1 MAEESKINI
10 NGNNLDI
17 KNGQTILQV
26 AMDNDIYIPYLCYYP
41 NMKPYGA
48 CRACLV
54 EVEQTGPDGSVRKMT
69 VASCTTPAAPAMKV
83 VSDNEPVN
91 DLRKGIVELLM
102 SEHPHGCLTCHR
114 AELCGPQDICQR
126 HVAVTDRCTICP
138 KNERCELKDT
148 ARFVELDMTIPLNY
162 NRRDLPIHVDDPF
175 YDRDYNL
182 CIVCAR
188 CVRVCDE
195 IRIDSALTLVSR
207 SGVSLVGT
215 SNGTSLLESGCE
227 FCGACIDVCPTGA
240 LVERN
245 YKWEK
250 SDKEFEATCFNCS
263 GGCDALV
270 EVNKTDKLVRFK
282 GDLSSPSTK
291 GQLCYKGKFG
301 YDYPNSTSRIKKSY
315 FKDVF
320 KHKSIDNN
328 KAISD
333 INSQL
338 KEIEP
343 EKIAIIGSPRA
354 SIEDNLSLLNL
365 ASKIDTDNVSSAY
378 LNNLNY
384 YQTLYDR
391 NEFLA
396 TSNSIWN
403 LEKSNCNVVV
413 SSNITE
419 DNNIISLPIKKASKD
434 HSKLIV
440 IDSREI
446 DLTRYAHL
454 WIRPVP
460 GTENLVMN
468 TISKI
473 IFDQNLESKDVNPNN
488 LDEYKKFLWNFD
500 PLKISSITKVPEE
513 KLIEAAQ
520 IIAESSKTSF
530 TFGQDTINDMD
541 SKSFVDSII
550 NLASITN
557 NLNGEGKGIYPTFNG
572 IGTANFFE
580 IFTKNKR
587 NFTSTDKIIDGI
599 KQNKIKALIMF
610 GDGINPDLI
619 SDEPFENIAEKL
631 DLFVY
636 SNHLKNKF
644 YSSADFVL
652 PTKTYAEQDST
663 TINNEGRIKISP
675 NMIKEVSS
683 NLMSV
688 LEISEKLYEQKTSDI
703 EKSKEEFINSISED
717 GKNVTKN
724 ELKHDLIF
732 SDIKIDDKLFDG
744 LFYLPGRILNR
755 PEEITI
761 EKEDDMNKIISSMI
775 ISIHPNDAKANNI
788 KDNDSITIKS
798 ENGNFELVSKFK
810 TDGEIEGFLT
820 STDYFGKM
828 VSDLESSN
836 NPDFSSAVPALKYK
850 KIKIN

>member
-1 MAEESKINI
+1 LSEEAKINI
-10 NGNNLDI
+10 NGSNLDI

-69 VASCTTPAAPAMKV
+69 VASCTTPAANSMKV

-91 DLRKGIVELLM
+91 DLRKGVVELLM

-240 LVERN
+240 LVERD

-250 SDKEFEATCFNCS
+250 SDKEYEANCFNCS

-270 EVNKTDKLVRFK
+270 EVNKSDKLIRFK

-315 FKDVF
+315 FKDVY
-320 KHKSIDNN
+320 KNKSIENDE
-328 KAISD
+328 AIIM
-333 INSQL
+333 INEKL
-338 KEIEP
+338 KNINP
-343 EKIAIIGSPRA
+343 EQIAIIGSPRA
-354 SIEDNLSLLNL
+354 SVEDNLALLNL
-365 ASKIDTDNVSSAY
+365 SSKINTDNVTTA
-378 LNNLNY
+378 NLTNINY
-384 YQTLYDR
+384 FKTLSDR
-391 NEFLA
+391 NNFLA

-403 LEKSNCNVVV
+403 LEKSSCNVVI

-419 DNNIISLPIKKASKD
+419 DNNIISLPIKKASRD
-434 HSKLIV
+434 NSKLIV
-440 IDSREI
+440 IDPREI

-460 GTENLVMN
+460 GTESLIIN
-468 TISKI
+468 TISKL

-488 LDEYKKFLWNFD
+488 IDEYKKFLWKFD
-500 PLKISSITKVPEE
+500 ARKVSSITKVPEE
-513 KLIEAAQ
+513 QIIEAAR
-520 IIAESSKTSF
+520 IVSRSSKTSF
-530 TFGQDTINDMD
+530 TFGQDTVKD
-541 SKSFVDSII
+541 SESKDFVDSII

-572 IGTANFFE
+572 IGTANFYD
-580 IFTKNKR
+580 IFSKNKKSFSSID
-587 NFTSTDKIIDGI
+587 NIIEKI
-599 KQNKIKALIMF
+599 KESKIKALIMF

-619 SDEPFENIAEKL
+619 TEEPFEEISEKL
-631 DLFVY
+631 ELFIY
-636 SNHLKNKF
+636 ANHLKNKF
-644 YSSADFVL
+644 FDLADFTL
-652 PTKTYAEQDST
+652 PTKTYAEHEST
-663 TINNEGRIKISP
+663 TINNEGRIKVSP
-675 NMIKEVSS
+675 KMINKVNS

-688 LEISEKLYEQKTSDI
+688 VNISEMLFENKNIEI
-703 EKSKEEFINSISED
+703 EKY
-717 GKNVTKN
+717 KN
-724 ELKHDLIF
+724 EYISKVSENSNEVIKNDLSYDLLF
-732 SDIKIDDKLFDG
+732 DDINIDEIITDG

-755 PEEITI
+755 PEAVKVS
-761 EKEDDMNKIISSMI
+761 KESDMNKITSPIF
-775 ISIHPNDAKANNI
+775 ISIHPKDAIANNI
-788 KDNDSITIKS
+788 NEDDNITIIS
-798 ENGNFELVSKFK
+798 ENGNFELNTKFK
-810 TDGEIEGFLT
+810 LDGKIEGFLT
-820 STDYFGKM
+820 STDYFGRM
-828 VSDLESSN
+828 VTELESSN
-836 NPDFSSAVPALKYK
+836 NPDFSSAVPLLNYK
-850 KIKIN
+850 KVKIS